1 LYFYAT
7 PLIFKNV
14 DEKEREEYIQLQSVV
29 RKALADTE
37 NRILRYPTNASD
49 RDFRFLISKA
59 VSYRE
64 VLAKIA
70 RLLSDEN
77 EPL

>member
-1 LYFYAT
+1 M
-7 PLIFKNV
+7 